1 MRIDILTLF
10 PEMFAGVFDHSIIRR
25 ARDAGRAEIVLTD
38 IRAYAE
44 GVHRK
49 VDDRPF
55 GGGPG
60 MVMMCQPVFTAVAA
74 VEAAD
79 PRPAARILMSPAGE
93 RLHQGLVRELAA
105 LPRLLLLCGHYEGV
119 DQRIIDGLG
128 FREVSIGDYVLTGG
142 ELPAMV
148 VADAVIRLLPGVLGN
163 EQGAADESFSAGLLE
178 HPQYTRPREFAGMTV
193 PDILFSGHHAEIARW
208 RHRQAEERTRVRRPD
223 LPGGSA
229 PQAEP
234 GPPSGPQSESE
245 QKP

>member
-1 MRIDILTLF
+1 MLIDILTLF

-60 MVMMCQPVFTAVAA
+60 MVMMCQPVYAAVAA
-74 VEAAD
+74 AEAAD

-105 LPRLLLLCGHYEGV
+105 RPRLLLLCGHYEGV

-163 EQGAADESFSAGLLE
+163 EQGAADESFSAGLVE

-223 LPGGSA
+223 LIPGAA